1 MEREAR
7 NAGHAFAIVAVDE
20 LVRHGMTDAVLAP
33 GSRSTPIALA
43 LLADDRVRVHVRID
57 ERSAAYL
64 ALGLARTSGRL
75 VPVLCTSGT
84 ATTYFHGAVMEA
96 DLSRVPLL
104 ALTADRPP
112 ALRGT
117 GANQTV
123 DQVRMFGSA
132 VRLAV
137 DAPLPEALPG
147 SVRAWRALLASVAEH
162 CLGAA
167 PGSPPGPVHL
177 NCPFDEPLLPVD
189 DAMGFG
195 FDLGLG
201 ADLPDPAPPVGGAG
215 GAEAPSELAQALHGV
230 RRGVVVCGDCAPG
243 MADAAVEVA
252 ERAGWPLIAE
262 PHSNARRGPQALRA
276 TDAVLRDPG
285 FTAAY
290 RPDLALVV
298 GRVGL
303 SRALLGWLAETPHVL
318 VDPYGSRWDVTRS
331 AAAII
336 RCSPQA
342 LAAAPVT
349 AAEPSWPT
357 AWLTASE
364 AAGTAID
371 TMLDRDGS
379 LSEPLVAREVAALL
393 QADAVLVVSSSM
405 PIRDLDAVMRP
416 RPVRIVANRGVSG
429 IDGFTSTA
437 QGVALAH
444 GGPTVALAGDLSLL
458 HDINGLL
465 PGPDTRPD
473 VTYVVVNNDGGGIFS
488 LLPQA
493 TEVAPA
499 DFERLFG
506 TPHGMVLADVAAAY
520 QVGHALVSTVDE
532 LRAALATADGLRIVE
547 VRTHRNE
554 NAALHER
561 LRETAAAAV
570 AALRLGSTGK
580 GLADE
585 FPPPHQEG

>member
-1 MEREAR
+1 MATEAR
-7 NAGHAFAIVAVDE
+7 NAGHAFAVVAVDE
-20 LVRHGMTDAVLAP
+20 LVRHGMTDAVVAP

-64 ALGLARTSGRL
+64 ALGLARTSRRL

-132 VRLAV
+132 VRLAI
-137 DAPLPEALPG
+137 DAPLPEAQPG

-177 NCPFDEPLLPVD
+177 NCPLAEPLLPEADGV
-189 DAMGFG
+189 GFG

-201 ADLPDPAPPVGGAG
+201 ADLPDAVHPVGAD
-215 GAEAPSELAQALHGV
+215 EVPRELSRALRGV
-230 RRGVVVCGDCAPG
+230 RRGVVVCGDCPPG
-243 MADAAVEVA
+243 MAAAAVALA
-252 ERAGWPLIAE
+252 ERAGWPSIAE
-262 PHSNARRGPQALRA
+262 PHSNARRGPMALRA
-276 TDAVLRDPG
+276 TDAVLRDAE
-285 FTAAY
+285 FSAAF
-290 RPDLALVV
+290 RPDLAIVV

-318 VDPYGSRWDVTRS
+318 VDPYGSRWDVTRT
-331 AAAII
+331 ARAVI
-336 RCSPQA
+336 RCSPRA
-342 LAAAPVT
+342 LAVAGVSQT
-349 AAEPSWPT
+349 AAGW
-357 AWLTASE
+357 
-364 AAGTAID
+364 AAGWQAASAAAGRA
-371 TMLDRDGS
+371 LDDVLDGS
-379 LSEPLVAREVAALL
+379 PSLTEPLVARDVAALVPD
-393 QADAVLVVSSSM
+393 DAVLVVSSSM

-444 GGPTVALAGDLSLL
+444 DGPTVALAGDLSLL

-465 PGPDTRPD
+465 PGPDSRPD

-488 LLPQA
+488 LLPQG

-499 DFERLFG
+499 DFERVFG

-520 QVGHALVSTVDE
+520 QVGHVLVSNGDE
-532 LRAALATADGLRIVE
+532 LRNALAAPDGLRIVE
-547 VRTHRNE
+547 VRTDRGE

-570 AALRLGSTGK
+570 AALRLGSSGK

>member
-1 MEREAR
+1 MLTEAR
-7 NAGHAFAIVAVDE
+7 NAGHAFATVMVDE

-64 ALGLARTSGRL
+64 ALGLARTSQRV
-75 VPVLCTSGT
+75 VPVVCTSGT

-112 ALRGT
+112 AMRGT

-123 DQVRMFGSA
+123 DQVGIFGAA

-137 DAPLPEALPG
+137 DVPLPVAQPG
-147 SVRAWRALLASVAEH
+147 SVADWRALIADAADH
-162 CLGAA
+162 CLGSE
-167 PGSPPGPVHL
+167 PGTKPGPVHL
-177 NCPFDEPLLPVD
+177 NLPFDEPLLPVD
-189 DAMGFG
+189 DAAGFD
-195 FDLGLG
+195 FDLGLAEVRA
-201 ADLPDPAPPVGGAG
+201 ADSSTPVDARAP
-215 GAEAPSELAQALHGV
+215 EQLTRALDGV

-262 PHSNARRGPQALRA
+262 PHSNARRGPMALRA

-285 FTAAY
+285 FAAAY

-303 SRALLGWLAETPHVL
+303 SRALLGWLAETPHVV
-318 VDPYGSRWDVTRS
+318 VDPYGSRWNVTRT
-331 AAAII
+331 AKAVI

-342 LAAAPVT
+342 LAAAPVA
-349 AAEPSWPT
+349 AAEPSWPA

-364 AAGTAID
+364 VAGAAID
-371 TMLDRDGS
+371 TLLDREGS
-379 LSEPLVAREVAALL
+379 LSEPLVAREVAALAP
-393 QADAVLVVSSSM
+393 ADGVLVVSSSM

-416 RPVRIVANRGVSG
+416 GSLRVVANRGVSG

-444 GGPTVALAGDLSLL
+444 DGPTVALGGDLSLL

-465 PGPDTRPD
+465 PGPDARPD
-473 VTYVVVNNDGGGIFS
+473 VSYVVINNDGGGIFS
-488 LLPQA
+488 LLPQGTGVPA
-493 TEVAPA
+493 A
-499 DFERLFG
+499 DFERVFG

-520 QVGHALVSTVDE
+520 QVGHVRVSTVEE
-532 LRAALATADGLRIVE
+532 LRAALALPLALRIIE
-547 VRTHRNE
+547 VRTSRVE
-554 NAALHER
+554 NADLHDR
-561 LRETAAAAV
+561 LRDTAAAAV
-570 AALRLGSTGK
+570 AALRLGSR
-580 GLADE
+580 
-585 FPPPHQEG
+585 

>member
-20 LVRHGMTDAVLAP
+20 LVRHGMTDAVVAP

-64 ALGLARTSGRL
+64 ALGLARTTGRL

-147 SVRAWRALLASVAEH
+147 SVPAWRALFASVAEH
-162 CLGAA
+162 CLGAV

-189 DAMGFG
+189 DAVGFG
-195 FDLGLG
+195 FDLDLG
-201 ADLPDPAPPVGGAG
+201 AGPRDPAPPVGD
-215 GAEAPSELAQALHGV
+215 AEAASELVQALHGV
-230 RRGVVVCGDCAPG
+230 RRGVMVCGDCPAG
-243 MADAAVEVA
+243 MADAAVALA

-262 PHSNARRGPQALRA
+262 PHSNARRGPMALRA
-276 TDAVLRDPG
+276 TDAVLRDAD
-285 FTAAY
+285 FAAAI
-290 RPDLALVV
+290 RPDLVVVV

-318 VDPYGSRWDVTRS
+318 VDPYGSRWDVTRT
-331 AAAII
+331 ARAVI

-342 LAAAPVT
+342 LAAVGVT
-349 AAEPSWPT
+349 GADAGW
-357 AWLTASE
+357 
-364 AAGTAID
+364 AAGWLAASAAAGRALD
-371 TMLDRDGS
+371 DMLDGLPS
-379 LSEPLVAREVAALL
+379 LTEPLVARELAALVPD
-393 QADAVLVVSSSM
+393 DAVLVVSSSM

-437 QGVALAH
+437 QGVALGH
-444 GGPTVALAGDLSLL
+444 DGPTVALAGDLSLL

-465 PGPDTRPD
+465 PGPDARPD

-488 LLPQA
+488 LLPQGS
-493 TEVAPA
+493 EVAAA

-532 LRAALATADGLRIVE
+532 LRAALAAPDGLRIVE
-547 VRTHRNE
+547 VRTDRNE

-570 AALRLGSTGK
+570 AGLRLGSTGK
-580 GLADE
+580 DLADE